1 MQKNNIWDICLSVKH
16 TFVMTQYML
25 NGSLLNFPKG
35 GKFSWTK
42 EAWEVT
48 VWEKERRKQK
58 EEKRQV
64 EPRAK
69 QPGVLSPRFSNALN
83 ASTLHDLPPPANRVW
98 AGPPW
103 SLVPMSPL
111 YSLLWPSEQLVM
123 LSLLK
128 TLCTHICDYCIA
140 LKLSAY
146 KSVSQTVRDTRWVIC
161 EPLCLAQSRC
171 WGNMWYEVGLDALDL
186 EMTAFIPS
194 WASTYRQWE
203 LCSHCYLRQTA
214 PLYPESR
221 PIIPVV
227 IIPHPISLVIVSL
240 LLFIFFF
247 FAVLQIKPR
256 GHNACKASTQP
267 SELQPNPN
275 LSMLC
280 RQKYCRLLSLQSS
293 WSWKK
298 KSSLLQVCS
307 TSDFHPHCYL
317 EMVRSVSASVYL
329 APQQYSI
336 PSISLVLFGNSY
348 FQDSINHLPP
358 QTFHFAEP

>member
-240 LLFIFFF
+240 LLFIFFS
-247 FAVLQIKPR
+247 LQCYRLNPGVIMHARQAP
-256 GHNACKASTQP
+256 NQVSFSPTQTFLCFVGKNIADSYLCNHP
-267 SELQPNPN
+267 DLEKKN
-275 LSMLC
+275 LLC
-280 RQKYCRLLSLQSS
+280 SKSAALVTSIHIAILKWSGLSLPQFTWLLS
-293 WSWKK
+293 
-298 KSSLLQVCS
+298 
-307 TSDFHPHCYL
+307 
-317 EMVRSVSASVYL
+317 
-329 APQQYSI
+329 SI
-336 PSISLVLFGNSY
+336 PYHLSHLFSLETLTSKT
-348 FQDSINHLPP
+348 Q
-358 QTFHFAEP
+358 